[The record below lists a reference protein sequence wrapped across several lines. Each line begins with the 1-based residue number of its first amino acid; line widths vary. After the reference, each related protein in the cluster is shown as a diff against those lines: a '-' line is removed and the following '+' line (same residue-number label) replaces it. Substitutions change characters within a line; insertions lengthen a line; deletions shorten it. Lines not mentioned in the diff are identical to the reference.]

1 MVKIKELFVSIVL
14 ISLLAG
20 CSTQKQV
27 AKMDSDWKKCIS
39 TDTTQRL
46 IFADRFENNENNW
59 KLLHTDNF
67 LVYMTNGVMRFEKSE
82 KNFNQ
87 RGCLW
92 LNQPIDSFNTLNDFT
107 ISYDARFVKCSDV
120 FNGIDFQWGN
130 VNHDLYQLAFTTGGQ
145 VSLKRFT
152 MSKESRWSNITTN
165 VLLGLI
171 KEKDFN
177 HVIIHQIGNRCIICI
192 NGIEVINTK
201 IERIAGDKIGIQQC
215 LKIIWE
221 MDNLEIRQ

>member
-1 MVKIKELFVSIVL
+1 MKIKELLVCAVL
-14 ISLLAG
+14 ISILSG
-20 CSTQKQV
+20 CNTPHQLT
-27 AKMDSDWKKCIS
+27 KMDSNWKRCTGI
-39 TDTTQRL
+39 DTMQRL
-46 IFADRFENNENNW
+46 IFSDRFENNENNW

-67 LVYMTNGVMRFEKSE
+67 LVYMTNGVLRFEKSE
-82 KNFNQ
+82 RNFNQ

-145 VSLKRFT
+145 VNLKRFT
-152 MSKESRWSNITTN
+152 MSKESRWSDITTN

-171 KEKDFN
+171 KEKEFN
-177 HVIIHQIGNRCIICI
+177 HVVIHQIGNRCTICV

-201 IERIAGDKIGIQQC
+201 IERIAGDKIGVQQC